1 MEDYV
6 WTDPC
11 STCWYK
17 KGYSSGITWTITA
30 SSGDEYI
37 VNPAKD
43 GYKELFQVLIDALNR
58 AQNGKG
64 AQRHQRSS
72 EPFVEQPIMQ
82 ITNHLGEGFP
92 LGQAVKKIFEV
103 EKLDTV
109 EDSVNELLDAINYI
123 AAAVLYLRNMG
134 EQEDESKS

>member
-1 MEDYV
+1 MKDYV

-11 STCWYK
+11 SKCWYK
-17 KGYSSGITWTITA
+17 GYPSGLTWTITTC
-30 SSGDEYI
+30 STGGEYI
-37 VNPAKD
+37 LNPAKD
-43 GYKELFQVLIDALNR
+43 GYKELFQVLVDALNR

-64 AQRHQRSS
+64 AERHQRSN

-103 EKLDTV
+103 EKLDSV